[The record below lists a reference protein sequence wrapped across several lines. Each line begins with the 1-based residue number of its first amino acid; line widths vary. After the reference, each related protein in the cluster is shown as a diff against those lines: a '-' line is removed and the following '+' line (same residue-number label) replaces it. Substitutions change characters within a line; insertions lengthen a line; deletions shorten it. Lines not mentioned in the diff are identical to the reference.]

1 MTVSAV
7 EMRDFA
13 VQCLRW
19 SEDTKDAG
27 QRDLIV
33 RMAKGWMN
41 TASALDHRLH
51 EGMRPCG
58 DLKRKL
64 D

>member
-41 TASALDHRLH
+41 TASTLDRRIE
-51 EGMRPCG
+51 EGMRLVG
-58 DLKRKL
+58 DLRRKL